1 MNVTYVEN
9 FASGYNAK
17 TQFLS
22 DNSSGQKHFQFLVV
36 NRRLAARTIY
46 ESLRLLW
53 STAENN
59 TGILKSA
66 RAEQN
71 KTSRRSELLMLTIR
85 MDSEVV
91 LVRYL
96 YVEDATGYY

>member
-1 MNVTYVEN
+1 MTYVEN

-17 TQFLS
+17 TQYLS
-22 DNSSGQKHFQFLVV
+22 DNSSGQKHFQLLVV

-46 ESLRLLW
+46 ESLRLR

-71 KTSRRSELLMLTIR
+71 KTSRRSVLSMLTIR

-96 YVEDATGYY
+96 YVEDATGY